1 MFDWLRAER
10 ALIKSQT
17 FHEFVNLGEDDFLYS
32 HGDVTVPVR
41 GDCSKFL
48 HEFGSVNMFSGW
60 GNLIDVPLII
70 YPLKEYRREVVKN
83 GRAFVAFGDRGGQH
97 VFFDESKILSEEP
110 SAVFLLTKREAKEI
124 YPNFSEWLKSSY
136 QWAKSK
142 YSRRQWDL
150 VLKGAPPF
158 TDHEQKIVE
167 ARSQF
172 HWKHIGFAENGDA
185 LFEVENKSKMVLPFL
200 SIGIKDCDE
209 EILIGGAWLNVGHIR
224 PGEKKTVSADCYKD
238 RILPEKL
245 VFLPS
250 QIRCQ
255 SSAINIGSSG
265 CRNESSTPHPCSR
278 LRHLLR
284 LDTPSQ

>member
-1 MFDWLRAER
+1 MNE
-10 ALIKSQT
+10 IP
-17 FHEFVNLGEDDFLYS
+17 FV
-32 HGDVTVPVR
+32 
-41 GDCSKFL
+41 
-48 HEFGSVNMFSGW
+48 
-60 GNLIDVPLII
+60 I
-70 YPLKEYRREVVKN
+70 YPLKTYRREVLKD
-83 GRAFVAFGDRGGQH
+83 GRAFVAFGDRGAQH

-224 PGEKKTVSADCYKD
+224 PGEKKTVSTDCYKD

-245 VFLPS
+245 VFFTKPNPVPE
-250 QIRCQ
+250 QRDKYWEF
-255 SSAINIGSSG
+255 GVP
-265 CRNESSTPHPCSR
+265 E
-278 LRHLLR
+278 
-284 LDTPSQ
+284 